1 VNAEKNTIIF
11 RLSYD
16 GTTNVIQTHKDQY
29 DSLMCLISEYLN
41 ISRFGVCYGGGS
53 CKTCGVI
60 LKESHN
66 FEKKFVLACEV
77 KIDDELANK
86 SVIIL

>member
-1 VNAEKNTIIF
+1 VNTEKNTIIF

-16 GTTNVIQTHKDQY
+16 GATNVIQTHKDQY
-29 DSLMCLISEYLN
+29 ESLMCLISEYLN

>member
-1 VNAEKNTIIF
+1 VTAEKNTIIF
-11 RLSYD
+11 RLSYE
-16 GTTNVIQTHKDQY
+16 GATSVIQTRKGQY

-60 LKESHN
+60 LKENPGS
-66 FEKKFVLACEV
+66 EKKFVLACEV